1 MTSNHHSPPPS
12 LQSIINQSTQYSHSI
27 LPYRYSAFR
36 AVQTSVQALSA
47 FSSNRICVLQDRL
60 RSDICRRCPQ
70 HGCAGV
76 LAAIEG
82 YTRALSSGLFL
93 VNSGGGGSGGVH
105 AHHSPCSDIVGLL
118 IEEWLDTSRAV
129 LERLWRLV
137 NVNINVT
144 EVDNSNSNS
153 NSGSGSGSGKSARS
167 SSLLLVEPMAQLD
180 RALQEHCRIK
190 EAIVQSAHLLV
201 DSSNQE
207 DAAILLMYMS

>member
-1 MTSNHHSPPPS
+1 M
-12 LQSIINQSTQYSHSI
+12 
-27 LPYRYSAFR
+27 
-36 AVQTSVQALSA
+36 QTSVQALSA

-76 LAAIEG
+76 LGAIEG

-93 VNSGGGGSGGVH
+93 VNSSGGGSGGVH

-137 NVNINVT
+137 NVNVNVT

-153 NSGSGSGSGKSARS
+153 GKSKSKSKSARS

-201 DSSNQE
+201 DSSNRE

>member
-1 MTSNHHSPPPS
+1 
-12 LQSIINQSTQYSHSI
+12 
-27 LPYRYSAFR
+27 
-36 AVQTSVQALSA
+36 
-47 FSSNRICVLQDRL
+47 
-60 RSDICRRCPQ
+60 
-70 HGCAGV
+70 
-76 LAAIEG
+76 
-82 YTRALSSGLFL
+82 
-93 VNSGGGGSGGVH
+93 
-105 AHHSPCSDIVGLL
+105 VGLL

-201 DSSNQE
+201 DSSNRE